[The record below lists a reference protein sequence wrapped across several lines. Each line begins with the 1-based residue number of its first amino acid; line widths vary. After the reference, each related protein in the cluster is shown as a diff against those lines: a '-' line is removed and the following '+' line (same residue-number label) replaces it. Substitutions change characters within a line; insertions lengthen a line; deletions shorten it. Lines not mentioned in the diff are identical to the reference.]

1 MNDQVKGI
9 LRNNWYLFAA
19 IAVLVG
25 ASVVLALRPSSTE
38 ESLGGQLAA
47 DAVVAELEPGL
58 PEPGP
63 FKPGGDNKSK
73 LLGYISGY
81 KADLVKEP
89 DSDEAKQ
96 NIRRIGNLYY
106 SGLNDYAESINY
118 YELLMEKYPDWEGTH
133 EIYPNLAQ
141 AYNLTGQLDMERIV
155 YERMLKAFPSDSQ
168 YYLLAQ
174 QKLGRQP

>member
-1 MNDQVKGI
+1 MNDQVKGV

-25 ASVVLALRPSSTE
+25 ASVVLALRPSSTG
-38 ESLGGQLAA
+38 ESDQSELT
-47 DAVVAELEPGL
+47 AEAIAGDTAPGV

-73 LLGYISGY
+73 LLGYISEY
-81 KADLVKEP
+81 KANLAKEP
-89 DSDEAKQ
+89 NSDEAKM

-106 SGLNDYAESINY
+106 SGLNNYAESINY

-155 YERMLKAFPSDSQ
+155 YERMLKVFPSDSQ

-174 QKLGRQP
+174 QKLNRQP